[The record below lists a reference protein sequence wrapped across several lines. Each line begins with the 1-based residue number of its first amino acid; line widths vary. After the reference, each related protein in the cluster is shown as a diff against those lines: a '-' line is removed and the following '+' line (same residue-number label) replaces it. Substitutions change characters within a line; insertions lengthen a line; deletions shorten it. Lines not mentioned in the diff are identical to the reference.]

1 MPLAQSAISDT
12 SAIETELAELL
23 REIEVITE
31 LSRKAI
37 YENARNAQN
46 QSDFKERNDGYLER
60 HRKATERI
68 AELEA
73 EKRERIAKG
82 ITLDRFITDIEK
94 RPRVF
99 TEWDEALWLA
109 VVDKAT
115 VATDRTM
122 TFTFRNGSQITA

>member
-1 MPLAQSAISDT
+1 M
-12 SAIETELAELL
+12 
-23 REIEVITE
+23 
-31 LSRKAI
+31 
-37 YENARNAQN
+37 
-46 QSDFKERNDGYLER
+46 
-60 HRKATERI
+60 
-68 AELEA
+68 EA

-115 VATDRTM
+115 VATDGTM